1 MPDEKIDDGDD
12 DAKEEDMDDEM
23 KETMQKID
31 QDIVAMYGKKFM

>member
-31 QDIVAMYGKKFM
+31 QDIVAMYGKKLM